1 MSGKEGVGQT
11 RGRNGML
18 VLQGVLECVVWRWE
32 LKEDGG
38 RGRGGGVGG
47 EGACRVALND
57 RCRSVDHILRQQ
69 EVTEGRLHPVCVLE
83 RGRDA

>member
-1 MSGKEGVGQT
+1 MSGGGVFKRSQ
-11 RGRNGML
+11 
-18 VLQGVLECVVWRWE
+18 
-32 LKEDGG
+32 
-38 RGRGGGVGG
+38 GVGG

-69 EVTEGRLHPVCVLE
+69 EVTEGRLHPICVLE